1 MCADKNERNPGYL
14 WSILRHKCSRCR
26 TGDMFQVRNSY
37 NLKQFMKMH
46 DRCPACGQLMEI
58 EVGFWYGT
66 SYISY
71 ALTVA
76 LSVATCIAWWVL
88 IGFSL
93 EDNRFFLWMGT
104 NIVILLVAQPYL
116 MRLSRA
122 IWLSI
127 FVKYNKNWRTEKPEE
142 PERLGSKAPDLLKP
156 EN

>member
-1 MCADKNERNPGYL
+1 
-14 WSILRHKCSRCR
+14 
-26 TGDMFQVRNSY
+26 MFQVRNSY

>member
-1 MCADKNERNPGYL
+1 
-14 WSILRHKCSRCR
+14 
-26 TGDMFQVRNSY
+26 
-37 NLKQFMKMH
+37 MH

-142 PERLGSKAPDLLKP
+142 PERLGSKAPDLLNP

>member
-1 MCADKNERNPGYL
+1 
-14 WSILRHKCSRCR
+14 
-26 TGDMFQVRNSY
+26 MFQVRNSY

-104 NIVILLVAQPYL
+104 NIVILLIAQPYL

-142 PERLGSKAPDLLKP
+142 PERLGSKAPDLLNP

>member
-1 MCADKNERNPGYL
+1 MAEPTNKKPGYL
-14 WSILRHKCSRCR
+14 PSLLQQKCPRCR
-26 TGDMFQVRNSY
+26 TGDMFKTRNPY
-37 NLKQFMKMH
+37 NFKQFMKMN
-46 DRCPACGQLMEI
+46 DRCPACNQLMEI

-93 EDNRFFLWMGT
+93 EDSRFFQWMGV
-104 NIVILLVAQPYL
+104 NMILLIAAQPYL

-127 FVKYNKNWRTEKPEE
+127 FVKYNSSWRTEQPVE
-142 PERLGSKAPDLLKP
+142 PERTGSKAPAQ
-156 EN
+156 